1 MAASLDSSSDQR
13 PLVLLVEDE
22 ALVRLTLTTMLE
34 SGGFRVMPCAH
45 ADEALEAL
53 AALSDIKAVVTDVKL
68 SSGSMDGFALAR
80 QIHERWGLG
89 VVVVSGRSAPDQTEL
104 PSGVHFISKPVHRA
118 TLTHLVR
125 SAVESAPGA
134 ASLKTNMP
142 QLPVIPTDP
151 EVSRALTPRQHE
163 VLALL
168 VQGKSNSE
176 IAQALDMAEN
186 TVKVHLSAIF
196 RVLGVHSRTGALL
209 AGMKRLP
216 PR

>member
-1 MAASLDSSSDQR
+1 MSVGVLGSSLCPDEVLRTRPNSRQACTSS
-13 PLVLLVEDE
+13 V
-22 ALVRLTLTTMLE
+22 
-34 SGGFRVMPCAH
+34 
-45 ADEALEAL
+45 
-53 AALSDIKAVVTDVKL
+53 
-68 SSGSMDGFALAR
+68 
-80 QIHERWGLG
+80 
-89 VVVVSGRSAPDQTEL
+89 
-104 PSGVHFISKPVHRA
+104 KPVHRA

-142 QLPVIPTDP
+142 QLPVIATDP

-209 AGMKRLP
+209 AGMKRLSARDSVSTLLLSVGQGP
-216 PR
+216 PTCPVPASSRTTPRARQRRRRLCGRHAHGPPVPHGCGGRLRYWMRPSACTWITCRTWG

>member
-1 MAASLDSSSDQR
+1 
-13 PLVLLVEDE
+13 
-22 ALVRLTLTTMLE
+22 
-34 SGGFRVMPCAH
+34 
-45 ADEALEAL
+45 
-53 AALSDIKAVVTDVKL
+53 
-68 SSGSMDGFALAR
+68 
-80 QIHERWGLG
+80 
-89 VVVVSGRSAPDQTEL
+89 
-104 PSGVHFISKPVHRA
+104 
-118 TLTHLVR
+118 
-125 SAVESAPGA
+125 
-134 ASLKTNMP
+134 
-142 QLPVIPTDP
+142 
-151 EVSRALTPRQHE
+151 VSRALTPRQHE